1 VSAKKRILV
10 ISYDQA
16 LLNTRKMILEEQGF
30 EVATAFSFTEAAKAC
45 RVHPAFNLV
54 VLGHTIPL
62 DDKAEMVNIFR
73 QNSSSPILS
82 VRRSDESLLPETEYA
97 VNALAGPEA
106 LLDAVKEAIG
116 VQEVKRV
123 SSASASASPQA
134 ASSGKR
140 QSRPRI

>member
-16 LLNTRKMILEEQGF
+16 LLNTRKMILEEEGF

-123 SSASASASPQA
+123 SSASASPQA